1 MPRFPVARPP
11 VSPVPPAAAQRRAAL
26 AACYAA
32 AVKRVDPEAMVAA
45 RLGLQ
50 GRTLTAD
57 GGADGGGA
65 VRIDLQRFRE
75 VRLLGVGKAAAP
87 MARAVEA
94 LLGERIAGGAAVTK
108 RGHERRANGG
118 LRRIRLLEAGHPVPD
133 RDSVAA
139 GRALAAECRRAA
151 ADTLLINVLSGG
163 GSALLTAPAA
173 GVTLADKQ
181 ETTRL
186 LLAAG
191 ATIGEL
197 NCVRKHLSALKGGR
211 LAALTYPAHS
221 LNLIL
226 SDVVGD
232 RLDVIASGITAPD
245 PTTFADAAA
254 LLRRYGLWEAAP
266 AAVRARLEA
275 GVAGAVADTP
285 GAGHPAFARTRNLL
299 LGSGRA
305 AVDAAAAAARS
316 AGYDTLVLS
325 TQLTGEAREVAKVFY
340 GMARDLRRGRLA
352 LRLPACVVAGGETTV
367 TVTGRGRGGRCQ
379 ELAAAF
385 LAEMADDG
393 DPPAGAT
400 LLAAGTD
407 GNDGPTDAAGAFAD
421 AAALAACSAAEARAA
436 LADNDSYHFCKA
448 RAALFQP
455 GPTNTNVADLYL
467 LTVHP

>member
-1 MPRFPVARPP
+1 MGAAGA
-11 VSPVPPAAAQRRAAL
+11 VSAELRRAAL
-26 AACYAA
+26 AGFFAA
-32 AVKRVDPEAMVAA
+32 GVRRVDPEAMVAA
-45 RLGLQ
+45 RLSLNGE
-50 GRTLTAD
+50 TLTVDAA
-57 GGADGGGA
+57 GG
-65 VRIDLQRFRE
+65 RPLSIDLEQFRE
-75 VRLLGVGKAAAP
+75 LRLLGVGKAAVA
-87 MARAVEA
+87 MARGVEA
-94 LLGERIAGGAAVTK
+94 LLGERIAGGVAVTK
-108 RGHERRANGG
+108 RGHEPVAGGG
-118 LRRIRLLEAGHPVPD
+118 LRRVRLLEAGHPVPD
-133 RDSVAA
+133 EGSVAA
-139 GRALAAECRRAA
+139 GRALAAECRQAG
-151 ADTLLINVLSGG
+151 ADTLLINVVSGG
-163 GSALLTAPAA
+163 GSALLAAPAA
-173 GVTLADKQ
+173 GITLADKQ

-211 LAALTYPAHS
+211 MAALAYPAHS

-232 RLDVIASGITAPD
+232 RLDTIASGITAPD
-245 PTTFADAAA
+245 PTSFADAAEI
-254 LLRRYGLWEAAP
+254 LRRYRLWEAAP

-275 GVAGAVADTP
+275 GVAGGVADTP
-285 GAGHPAFARTRNLL
+285 GAGHPAFARTRNVL

-305 AVDAAAAAARS
+305 AVEEAAAAARG

-340 GMARDLRRGRLA
+340 GVARDLRSGCLA

-367 TVTGRGRGGRCQ
+367 TVTGSGRGGRCQ

-385 LAEMADDG
+385 LAEMADDC

-421 AAALAACSAAEARAA
+421 AAALACADARAARAA
-436 LADNDSYHFCKA
+436 LAANDSYHFCKA
-448 RAALFQP
+448 GAALFQP

>member
-1 MPRFPVARPP
+1 MT
-11 VSPVPPAAAQRRAAL
+11 PPAVATARRRRVL
-26 AACYAA
+26 ESCYAA
-32 AVKRVDPEAMVAA
+32 GVRRVDPERMIAA

-50 GRTLTAD
+50 GDTLVVNAD
-57 GGADGGGA
+57 DGPL
-65 VRIDLQRFRE
+65 RIDLAQFRE
-75 VRLLGVGKAAAP
+75 LRLLGVGKAAAP

-94 LLGERIAGGAAVTK
+94 LLGERLAGGVAVTK
-108 RGHERRANGG
+108 RGHAGSGGG

-133 RDSVAA
+133 ADSAAA
-139 GRALAAECRRAA
+139 GRALAAECRRAT
-151 ADTLLINVLSGG
+151 ADTLLISVVSGG
-163 GSALLTAPAA
+163 GSALLAAPAD
-173 GVTLADKQ
+173 GVGLADKQ

-211 LAALTYPAHS
+211 MAALMYPAHS

-232 RLDVIASGITAPD
+232 RLDTIASGITAPD
-245 PTTFADAAA
+245 LTSFADAAEI
-254 LLRRYGLWEAAP
+254 LRRYALWQAVP
-266 AAVRARLEA
+266 VAVRGILEA
-275 GVAGAVADTP
+275 GIAGALEDTP
-285 GAGHPAFARTRNLL
+285 APDHPAFARARNVL

-305 AVDAAAAAARS
+305 AVAAAADAARG
-316 AGYDTLVLS
+316 AGYDTLVLA

-340 GMARDLRRGRLA
+340 ALARDLRSGRLA

-367 TVTGRGRGGRCQ
+367 TVTGSGRGGRCQ
-379 ELAAAF
+379 EMALAF
-385 LAEMADDG
+385 LAEMAEDS
-393 DPPAGAT
+393 DPPLGAT

-421 AAALAACSAAEARAA
+421 DAALAAAATFDPRAA
-436 LADNDSYHFCKA
+436 LADSDSYHFCKDCS
-448 RAALFQP
+448 ALFQP

-467 LTVHP
+467 LTVEQP

>member
-1 MPRFPVARPP
+1 MTRFPERFRRGA
-11 VSPVPPAAAQRRAAL
+11 AGAAQPRRAAL
-26 AACYAA
+26 AAFFAA
-32 AVKRVDPEAMVAA
+32 GVKRVDPEAMVAA
-45 RLGLQ
+45 RLRLQ
-50 GRTLTAD
+50 GGTLVVDA
-57 GGADGGGA
+57 GGGPLS
-65 VRIDLQRFRE
+65 VDLEQFRAL
-75 VRLLGVGKAAAP
+75 RLLAVGKAAGA
-87 MARAVEA
+87 MARGVEA
-94 LLGERIAGGAAVTK
+94 LLGERIGGGVAVTK
-108 RGHERRANGG
+108 RGHERRGGG

-139 GRALAAECRRAA
+139 GRALAAECRDAG
-151 ADTLLINVLSGG
+151 ADTLLISVLSGG
-163 GSALLTAPAA
+163 GSALLAAPAA

-211 LAALTYPAHS
+211 LAELMYPAHS

-232 RLDVIASGITAPD
+232 RLDIIASGITAPD

-254 LLRRYGLWEAAP
+254 TLRRYGLWEAAP
-266 AAVRARLEA
+266 AAVRGVLEA
-275 GVAGAVADTP
+275 GLAGALADTP
-285 GAGHPAFARTRNLL
+285 GAAHPAFARTRNVL

-305 AVDAAAAAARS
+305 AVAAAADAARG
-316 AGYDTLVLS
+316 AGYDTLVLT
-325 TQLTGEAREVAKVFY
+325 TQLTGEAREIAKVFY
-340 GMARDLRRGRLA
+340 GMARDLRSGRLA

-367 TVTGRGRGGRCQ
+367 TVTGSGRGGRCQ

-385 LAEMADDG
+385 LAELAADS
-393 DPPAGAT
+393 DPPLGAT

-421 AAALAACSAAEARAA
+421 AAALAAGGASDPRAA
-436 LADNDSYHFCKA
+436 LAGNDSYHFCQA
-448 RAALFQP
+448 CSALFQP

>member
-1 MPRFPVARPP
+1 MF
-11 VSPVPPAAAQRRAAL
+11 AAGVR
-26 AACYAA
+26 
-32 AVKRVDPEAMVAA
+32 RVDPEKMVGA
-45 RLGLQ
+45 RLGLR
-50 GRTLTAD
+50 GETLTVDAA
-57 GGADGGGA
+57 GGE
-65 VRIDLQRFRE
+65 VSIDLEQFRE
-75 VRLLGVGKAAAP
+75 LRLLGVGKAAGA
-87 MARAVEA
+87 MARGVEA
-94 LLGERIAGGAAVTK
+94 LLGERLAGGVAVTK
-108 RGHERRANGG
+108 RGHERRAGGG

-133 RDSVAA
+133 RGSVAA
-139 GRALAAECRRAA
+139 GRGLAAECRRAGE
-151 ADTLLINVLSGG
+151 DTLLINVVSGG
-163 GSALLTAPAA
+163 GSALLAAPAE
-173 GVTLADKQ
+173 GITLADKQ

-211 LAALTYPAHS
+211 MAALTYPAHS

-232 RLDVIASGITAPD
+232 RLDTIASGITAPD
-245 PTTFADAAA
+245 PTSFADAAEI
-254 LLRRYGLWEAAP
+254 LRRYGLWEAAP

-275 GVAGAVADTP
+275 GLAGAVADTP
-285 GAGHPAFARTRNLL
+285 GPGHPAFARTRNVL

-305 AVDAAAAAARS
+305 AVEAAAAAARG

-340 GMARDLRRGRLA
+340 GMARDLRRGCLA

-367 TVTGRGRGGRCQ
+367 TVTGSGRGGRCQ

-385 LAEMADDG
+385 LAEMADDC

-421 AAALAACSAAEARAA
+421 AAALACGDARGARAA
-436 LADNDSYHFCKA
+436 LAANDSYHFCQTCS
-448 RAALFQP
+448 ALFQP

>member
-1 MPRFPVARPP
+1 MTRFPERFRRG
-11 VSPVPPAAAQRRAAL
+11 AAGAAQQRRAAL
-26 AACYAA
+26 AAFFAA
-32 AVKRVDPEAMVAA
+32 GVKRVDPEAMVAA
-45 RLGLQ
+45 RLSLRSG
-50 GRTLTAD
+50 TLVVDA
-57 GGADGGGA
+57 GGGPLS
-65 VRIDLQRFRE
+65 VDLEQFRAL
-75 VRLLGVGKAAAP
+75 RLLAVGKAAGA
-87 MARAVEA
+87 MARGVEA
-94 LLGERIAGGAAVTK
+94 LLGERIGGGVAVTK
-108 RGHERRANGG
+108 RGHERPGGG

-139 GRALAAECRRAA
+139 GRALAAECRDAG
-151 ADTLLINVLSGG
+151 ADTLLISVLSGG
-163 GSALLTAPAA
+163 GSALLAAPAA
-173 GVTLADKQ
+173 GLTLADKQ

-191 ATIGEL
+191 ATIGEM

-211 LAALTYPAHS
+211 LAELMYPAHS

-232 RLDVIASGITAPD
+232 RLDIIASGITAPD

-254 LLRRYGLWEAAP
+254 TLRRYGLWEAAP
-266 AAVRARLEA
+266 AAVRGVLEA
-275 GVAGAVADTP
+275 GLAGALADTP
-285 GAGHPAFARTRNLL
+285 GAAHPAFARTRNVL

-305 AVDAAAAAARS
+305 AVAAAADAARG
-316 AGYDTLVLS
+316 AGYDTLVLT
-325 TQLTGEAREVAKVFY
+325 TQLTGEAREIAKVFY
-340 GMARDLRRGRLA
+340 GMARDLRSGRLA

-367 TVTGRGRGGRCQ
+367 TVTGSGRGGRCQ

-385 LAEMADDG
+385 LAELAADS
-393 DPPAGAT
+393 DPPLGAT

-421 AAALAACSAAEARAA
+421 AAALAAGGASDPRAA
-436 LADNDSYHFCKA
+436 LAGNDSYHFCKA
-448 RAALFQP
+448 CSALFQL

>member
-1 MPRFPVARPP
+1 MTRFPERFRRG
-11 VSPVPPAAAQRRAAL
+11 AAGAAQQRRAAL
-26 AACYAA
+26 AAFFAA
-32 AVKRVDPEAMVAA
+32 GVKRVDPEAMVAA

-50 GRTLTAD
+50 GETLTVDA
-57 GGADGGGA
+57 GGGPLS
-65 VRIDLQRFRE
+65 VDLERFRSL
-75 VRLLGVGKAAAP
+75 RLLAVGKAAGA
-87 MARAVEA
+87 MARGVEA
-94 LLGERIAGGAAVTK
+94 LLGERIGGGVAVTK
-108 RGHERRANGG
+108 RGHERRPGGG

-139 GRALAAECRRAA
+139 GRALAAECRRAG
-151 ADTLLINVLSGG
+151 ADTLLISVLSGG
-163 GSALLTAPAA
+163 GSALLAAPAA

-211 LAALTYPAHS
+211 LAELMYPAHS

-232 RLDVIASGITAPD
+232 RLDIIASGITSPD

-254 LLRRYGLWEAAP
+254 TLRRYGLWEAAP
-266 AAVRARLEA
+266 AAVRGVLEA
-275 GVAGAVADTP
+275 GLAGALADTP
-285 GAGHPAFARTRNLL
+285 GAAHPAFARTRNVL

-305 AVDAAAAAARS
+305 AVAAAAAAARG
-316 AGYDTLVLS
+316 AGYDTLVLT
-325 TQLTGEAREVAKVFY
+325 TQLTGEAREIAKVFY
-340 GMARDLRRGRLA
+340 GMARDLRSGRLA

-385 LAEMADDG
+385 LAELADDS
-393 DPPAGAT
+393 DPPLGAT

-421 AAALAACSAAEARAA
+421 AAALAAGDAADPRAA
-436 LADNDSYHFCKA
+436 LAGNDSYHFCKA
-448 RAALFQP
+448 CSALFQP

>member
-1 MPRFPVARPP
+1 MTRFPERFRRGA
-11 VSPVPPAAAQRRAAL
+11 AGAAQPRRAAL
-26 AACYAA
+26 AAFFAA
-32 AVKRVDPEAMVAA
+32 GVKRVDPEAMVAA
-45 RLGLQ
+45 RLRLQ
-50 GRTLTAD
+50 GGTLVVDA
-57 GGADGGGA
+57 GGGPLS
-65 VRIDLQRFRE
+65 VDLEQFRAL
-75 VRLLGVGKAAAP
+75 RLLAVGKAAGA
-87 MARAVEA
+87 MARGVEA
-94 LLGERIAGGAAVTK
+94 LLGERIGGGVAVTK
-108 RGHERRANGG
+108 RGHERPGGG

-139 GRALAAECRRAA
+139 GRALAAECRDAG
-151 ADTLLINVLSGG
+151 ADTLLISVLSGG
-163 GSALLTAPAA
+163 GSALLAAPAA

-211 LAALTYPAHS
+211 LAELMYPAHS

-232 RLDVIASGITAPD
+232 RLDIIASGITAPD

-254 LLRRYGLWEAAP
+254 TLRRYGLWEAAP
-266 AAVRARLEA
+266 AAVRGVLEA
-275 GVAGAVADTP
+275 GLAGALADTP
-285 GAGHPAFARTRNLL
+285 GAAHPAFARTRNVL

-305 AVDAAAAAARS
+305 AVAAAADAARG
-316 AGYDTLVLS
+316 AGYDTLVLT
-325 TQLTGEAREVAKVFY
+325 TQLTGEAREIAKVFY
-340 GMARDLRRGRLA
+340 GMARDLRSGRLA

-367 TVTGRGRGGRCQ
+367 TVTGSGRGGRCQ

-385 LAEMADDG
+385 LAELAADS
-393 DPPAGAT
+393 DPPLGAT

-421 AAALAACSAAEARAA
+421 AAALAAGGASDPRAA
-436 LADNDSYHFCKA
+436 LAGNDSYHFCQA
-448 RAALFQP
+448 CSALFQP

>member
-1 MPRFPVARPP
+1 MTRFPERFRRG
-11 VSPVPPAAAQRRAAL
+11 AAGAAQQRRAAL
-26 AACYAA
+26 AAFFAA
-32 AVKRVDPEAMVAA
+32 GVKRVDPEAMVAA
-45 RLGLQ
+45 RLRLQ
-50 GRTLTAD
+50 GDTLVVDA
-57 GGADGGGA
+57 GGGPLS
-65 VRIDLQRFRE
+65 VDLEQFRAL
-75 VRLLGVGKAAAP
+75 RLLAVGKAAGA
-87 MARAVEA
+87 MARGVEA
-94 LLGERIAGGAAVTK
+94 LLGDRIAGGVAVTK
-108 RGHERRANGG
+108 RGHERPGGG

-139 GRALAAECRRAA
+139 GRALAAECRDAG
-151 ADTLLINVLSGG
+151 ADTLLISVLSGG
-163 GSALLTAPAA
+163 GSALLAAPAA
-173 GVTLADKQ
+173 GLTLADKQ

-191 ATIGEL
+191 ATIGEM

-211 LAALTYPAHS
+211 LAELMYPAHS

-254 LLRRYGLWEAAP
+254 TLRRYGLWEAAP
-266 AAVRARLEA
+266 AAVRGVLEA
-275 GVAGAVADTP
+275 GLAGALADTP
-285 GAGHPAFARTRNLL
+285 GAAHPAFARTRNVL

-305 AVDAAAAAARS
+305 AVAAAADAARG
-316 AGYDTLVLS
+316 AGYDTLVLT
-325 TQLTGEAREVAKVFY
+325 TQLTGEAREIAKVFY
-340 GMARDLRRGRLA
+340 GMARDLRSGRLA

-367 TVTGRGRGGRCQ
+367 TVTGSGRGGRCQ

-385 LAEMADDG
+385 LAELAADS
-393 DPPAGAT
+393 DPPLGAT

-421 AAALAACSAAEARAA
+421 AAALAAGGASDPRAA
-436 LADNDSYHFCKA
+436 LAGNDSYHFCKA
-448 RAALFQP
+448 CSALFQL